1 MQRHGRARLLIR
13 MAAILVVGL
22 GVGIATS
29 LLQPELRAPWLSL
42 ANAASPWLT
51 PMFFLGAFRRRP
63 WGAALVG
70 ATTGLLELLGFFAI
84 AAVRG
89 DASAHSLVLF
99 WVACALLGGPIFGLA
114 GWLWWRGP
122 RVLSAF
128 GGALL
133 PAAFFAEAA
142 VIYGWRLHYLPSAFF
157 SSRLGWAYSCSSA
170 CVAGSMAR
178 SPSGSWSPSPPGW
191 WLSCWWGWPTARRSE
206 TRPDL
211 PGSA

>member
-1 MQRHGRARLLIR
+1 

-142 VIYGWRLHYLPSAFF
+142 VIYGWRLHYLPSAILFVAVGVGVLLL
-157 SSRLGWAYSCSSA
+157 LGLRGWQHGPIALWLLVAFPAGVVAELLVGMAYSQA
-170 CVAGSMAR
+170 F
-178 SPSGSWSPSPPGW
+178 
-191 WLSCWWGWPTARRSE
+191 
-206 TRPDL
+206 
-211 PGSA
+211 

>member
-114 GWLWWRGP
+114 GWLWWRRP

-142 VIYGWRLHYLPSAFF
+142 VIYGWRLHYLPSAILFVAVGVGVLLL
-157 SSRLGWAYSCSSA
+157 LGLRGWQHGPIALWLLVAFPAGVVAELLVGMAYSQA
-170 CVAGSMAR
+170 F
-178 SPSGSWSPSPPGW
+178 
-191 WLSCWWGWPTARRSE
+191 
-206 TRPDL
+206 
-211 PGSA
+211 

>member
-142 VIYGWRLHYLPSAFF
+142 VIYGWRLHYLPSAILFVAVGVGVLLL
-157 SSRLGWAYSCSSA
+157 LGLRGWQHGRIALWLLVAFPAGVVAELLVGMAYSQA
-170 CVAGSMAR
+170 F
-178 SPSGSWSPSPPGW
+178 
-191 WLSCWWGWPTARRSE
+191 
-206 TRPDL
+206 
-211 PGSA
+211 

>member
-142 VIYGWRLHYLPSAFF
+142 VIYGWRLHYLPSAILFVAVGVGVLLL
-157 SSRLGWAYSCSSA
+157 LGLRGWQHGPIALWLLVAFPAGVVAELLVGMAYSQA
-170 CVAGSMAR
+170 F
-178 SPSGSWSPSPPGW
+178 
-191 WLSCWWGWPTARRSE
+191 
-206 TRPDL
+206 
-211 PGSA
+211 